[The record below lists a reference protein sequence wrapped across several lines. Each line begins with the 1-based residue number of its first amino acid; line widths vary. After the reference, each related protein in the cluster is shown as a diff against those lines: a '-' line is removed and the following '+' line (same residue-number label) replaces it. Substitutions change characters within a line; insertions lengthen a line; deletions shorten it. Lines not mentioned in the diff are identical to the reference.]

1 MLDFHRTPMLLPT
14 TYLAALLL
22 SILSMVCWGS
32 WANTQKLAGSKW
44 RFELFY
50 IDYSVGVFL
59 CALLAAFTFGSA
71 NASEITFLDTFA
83 GIALRKIGWSL
94 AAGVIFNVANVLLVA
109 AIAISGMAVA
119 FPIAIGLAL
128 IIGVVSSYFVNP
140 QGNPTLL
147 FGGALLVAFAIIVDA
162 IAYRGAH
169 LAQRVASSSSSAG
182 EVGVAGA
189 TAAMTAPS
197 PSVNP
202 RKYKSS
208 KRSRSAMSVATK
220 GIIVSLVS
228 GVLMGMFYPL
238 VQIAMSDEGMALSAY
253 TAGFFFAVGVLFSS
267 ALIVPILMNFP
278 LQGDP
283 VEFKAYF
290 AGSKKLHLL
299 GVIGGLIWF
308 GGMMANLAASAA
320 PRSANVGPA
329 VSYALGQ
336 GATMISAFWGLFVWK
351 EFRDAPAQVKL
362 LLYVM
367 IALFGAGLALISI
380 APLQ

>member
-1 MLDFHRTPMLLPT
+1 MILPT

-22 SILSMVCWGS
+22 SILSMLCWGS

-50 IDYSVGVFL
+50 LDYSVGVFL
-59 CALLAAFTFGSA
+59 CAILAMFTFGSFHQE
-71 NASEITFLDTFA
+71 EITFLDSFA
-83 GIALRKIGWSL
+83 GVALRKIGW
-94 AAGVIFNVANVLLVA
+94 AMAGGIVFNVANVLLVA

-128 IIGVVSSYFVNP
+128 IIGVISSYFVNP

-147 FGGALLVAFAIIVDA
+147 FGGALLVGLAIIVDA

-169 LAQRVASSSSSAG
+169 RAQRVASSSSSADSAT
-182 EVGVAGA
+182 VAPA
-189 TAAMTAPS
+189 VSAPG
-197 PSVNP
+197 PSMSP

-208 KRSRSAMSVATK
+208 KRKRTAMSVATK
-220 GIIVSLVS
+220 GIMVSLIS
-228 GVLMGMFYPL
+228 GILMGAFYPL
-238 VQIAMSDEGMALSAY
+238 VQISMSDEGMALPAY
-253 TAGFFFAVGVLFSS
+253 TAAFFFACGLLFSS
-267 ALIVPILMNFP
+267 VLLVPILMNFP
-278 LQGDP
+278 LHGEP

-290 AGSKKLHLL
+290 SGSRKQHLL
-299 GVIGGLIWF
+299 GVLGGMVWF
-308 GGMMANLAASAA
+308 AGMMANLAASAA

-329 VSYALGQ
+329 ISYALGQ

-351 EFRDAPAQVKL
+351 EFHDAPPQVKL

-367 IALFGAGLALISI
+367 IGLFGAGLALISI
-380 APLQ
+380 APLH